1 MAVFIGQLT
10 LVIAVYPHPTLLGL
24 LGATLVGL
32 RRLEDGLLLTV
43 DDHRGRLEGEAEGVP
58 GHRLIGAA
66 ANAEDH
72 VGASKAFGCQAL

>member
-1 MAVFIGQLT
+1 MAVFVGQLT
-10 LVIAVYPHPTLLGL
+10 LVIAVYPHPTLLRL
-24 LGATLVGL
+24 LGAALVGL
-32 RRLEDGLLLTV
+32 RRLEDGLFLTV

-58 GHRLIGAA
+58 GHGLIGPA